1 MKEEDEAMKKDAT
14 EYEKTSARRIRQLI
28 DEYCEG
34 KQQIFAEKTGI
45 GKSSVSQYVNET
57 NYPNNKTCGIIAKT
71 FGLNPMWV
79 MGFNEDKKRSAPLRF
94 TALPFTEEDRKTFAK
109 QIHDSMAL
117 HELLDNDEVDM
128 IREFRKLDDI
138 DRQFIM
144 SVIRHEVNRGKK

>member
-57 NYPNNKTCGIIAKT
+57 NYPNNKTCGLIAKT

-79 MGFNEDKKRSAPLRF
+79 MGFNEDRTKKVPSGF
-94 TALPFTEEDRKTFAK
+94 MALPFSEEDRKAFAK

-128 IREFRKLDDI
+128 IREFRKLDDV

-144 SVIRHEVNRGKK
+144 SVIRHEVNRRKK